1 MSGTEYVIT
10 AYVLGLGLYAAYA
23 LRLWR
28 ACRAAA
34 RREGEGS

>member
-10 AYVLGLGLYAAYA
+10 AYALGMGLYATYA

-28 ACRAAA
+28 ACRAVA
-34 RREGEGS
+34 RREGERS